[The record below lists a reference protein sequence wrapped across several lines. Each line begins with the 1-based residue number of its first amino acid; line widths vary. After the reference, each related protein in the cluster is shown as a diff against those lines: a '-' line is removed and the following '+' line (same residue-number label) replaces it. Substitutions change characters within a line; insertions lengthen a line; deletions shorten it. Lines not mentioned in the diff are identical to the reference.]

1 MVVLSVIWLV
11 AEFVTMTNRE
21 TIVRS
26 LQWDAALSTTTA
38 AVFSGIGG
46 WMIAG
51 DHLQWW
57 FVVPWAGAVIDS
69 ITSGWLG
76 INNAAQKPFLS
87 QRGTM

>member
-1 MVVLSVIWLV
+1 
-11 AEFVTMTNRE
+11 
-21 TIVRS
+21 
-26 LQWDAALSTTTA
+26 
-38 AVFSGIGG
+38 
-46 WMIAG
+46 MIAG

-57 FVVPWAGAVIDS
+57 FVVPWAGAVIVS